1 MNATNKNLRSKKE
14 NEKADKNRQSVR
26 FASEEEKISSAK
38 YDEEENQPLNG
49 SRPAVRQRQPE
60 EDESEEQKTFMV
72 IVIAG
77 GILTAFL
84 ILLLIFLIA
93 K

>member
-1 MNATNKNLRSKKE
+1 MNATNKKLRTKNE
-14 NEKADKNRQSVR
+14 NDKANKQSVR

-49 SRPAVRQRQPE
+49 SRPAVRQRQS
-60 EDESEEQKTFMV
+60 EDEETEEQKVFLV
-72 IVIAG
+72 VVIAG

-84 ILLLIFLIA
+84 IFLLIFLIA